1 MNWAQI
7 EGNWQQLK
15 GTVKQQWGK
24 LTDSDVDYIAGKRDR
39 FAGKLRDRYGLSKEE
54 AEHKADEWLS
64 TQQGMGPGR
73 EQHSSAKG

>member
-1 MNWAQI
+1 MNWTQI

-39 FAGKLRDRYGLSKEE
+39 FAGKLRERYGLSKEE
-54 AEHKADEWLS
+54 AERKADEWLS
-64 TQQGMGPGR
+64 RQQGMGAGH

>member
-15 GTVKQQWGK
+15 GTVRQQWGK

-39 FAGKLRDRYGLSKEE
+39 FAGKLRERYGLSKEE
-54 AEHKADEWLS
+54 AERKADEWLS
-64 TQQGMGPGR
+64 TQRGMSRGG

>member
-24 LTDSDVDYIAGKRDR
+24 LTDSDIDYIAGTISPEN
-39 FAGKLRDRYGLSKEE
+39 ATGSQ
-54 AEHKADEWLS
+54 ASCA
-64 TQQGMGPGR
+64 TGM
-73 EQHSSAKG
+73 A